1 MDAVAWRGCGRV
13 TGNKES
19 IEYGLMTDTFNFQEI
34 EHQMGVSKM
43 LNLDDGLEIMLLEDT
58 M

>member
-1 MDAVAWRGCGRV
+1 
-13 TGNKES
+13 
-19 IEYGLMTDTFNFQEI
+19 MTDTFNFQEI